1 MMKPFNHDIGGYAFL
16 GLLVATVWA
25 IPLAVFLHRDAH
37 GSPMELP
44 RCDEAR
50 SLDQVRAALKA
61 QGGRTVLGLYAATEV
76 RGGASRDYRRCMA
89 TVVTSDREAHI
100 GFTIGWHDRRNG
112 IPFWA
117 GDGLPSSRQDVSNH

>member
-1 MMKPFNHDIGGYAFL
+1 MKPFNHNIGGYAFL

-37 GSPMELP
+37 GSVMELP

-50 SLDQVRAALKA
+50 SLDQVREALAA
-61 QGGRTVLGLYAATEV
+61 QSGQTVLGLYGATELR
-76 RGGASRDYRRCMA
+76 RGANADYRPCIA
-89 TVVTSDREAHI
+89 TVVTAAGEASI

-112 IPFWA
+112 IPFWS
-117 GDGLPSSRQDVSNH
+117 GEGL

>member
-1 MMKPFNHDIGGYAFL
+1 MKPFNHDIGGYAFL

-44 RCDEAR
+44 RCDEAH
-50 SLDQVRAALKA
+50 SIDQVRAALEA
-61 QGGRTVLGLYAATEV
+61 QGGRTVVGLYAATET
-76 RGGASRDYRRCMA
+76 RTGSNGDYRRCTA

-112 IPFWA
+112 IPFWT
-117 GDGLPSSRQDVSNH
+117 GDGL

>member
-1 MMKPFNHDIGGYAFL
+1 MKSFNHDIGGYAFL

-25 IPLAVFLHRDAH
+25 VPLAVFLHRDAH

-50 SLDQVRAALKA
+50 SLDQVREAIEV
-61 QGGRTVLGLYAATEV
+61 QGGSVVLGLYAATE
-76 RGGASRDYRRCMA
+76 RSDGRNTDIRRCTA
-89 TVVTSDREAHI
+89 IAVTAERETVI
-100 GFTIGWHDRRNG
+100 GFSIGWHDRRNG

-117 GDGLPSSRQDVSNH
+117 GDGLKPE

>member
-1 MMKPFNHDIGGYAFL
+1 MKPFNHDIGGYACL

-25 IPLAVFLHRDAH
+25 IPLVVFLHRDAH

-44 RCDEAR
+44 RCDEAH
-50 SLDQVRAALKA
+50 SLDQVRAALEA
-61 QGGRTVLGLYAATEV
+61 QGGRTVVGLYAATET
-76 RGGASRDYRRCMA
+76 RTGSNGDYRRCTV

-112 IPFWA
+112 IPFWT
-117 GDGLPSSRQDVSNH
+117 GDGL